1 MNGSNSGF
9 VLKCTLI
16 NSSFK
21 NAYTSYQNIVF
32 KECVKQDHGKW
43 FVDTNNV

>member
-32 KECVKQDHGKW
+32 KECVKQNSTESGL
-43 FVDTNNV
+43 